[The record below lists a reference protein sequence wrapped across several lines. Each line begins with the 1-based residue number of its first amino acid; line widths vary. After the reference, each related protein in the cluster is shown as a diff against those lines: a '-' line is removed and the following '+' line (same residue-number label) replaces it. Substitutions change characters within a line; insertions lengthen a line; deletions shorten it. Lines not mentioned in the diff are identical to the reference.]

1 LRDDEVPTQHRQ
13 MTTEQVSEDYWNSF
27 YAEHD
32 QIWSGRPN
40 VVLVDEVSDL
50 PPGRALDLGCGE
62 GADAIWLAQ
71 QGWAVTAADISS
83 VALERAAQHA
93 KDAGVDG
100 RIDWQQ
106 HELGQSFPVGEFD
119 LVSAQFLHSKT
130 ELSRDTILRSAAS
143 VVARNGVLLI
153 EGHLGFPPG
162 EHNPHPDIHFP
173 TPDEVIASLALPDGE
188 WETLVSH
195 VHDRAQVMRDGQP
208 INRRD
213 CTVKLRRR

>member
-1 LRDDEVPTQHRQ
+1 
-13 MTTEQVSEDYWNSF
+13 MTTEELSEDYWNSF
-27 YAEHD
+27 YAERD

-50 PPGRALDLGCGE
+50 TPGRALDLGCGE

-71 QGWAVTAADISS
+71 QGWTVTGVDISS
-83 VALERAAQHA
+83 VALGRAAQHA
-93 KDAGVDG
+93 KDAGVED

-106 HELGQSFPVGEFD
+106 HELGRSFPEGSFD
-119 LVSAQFLHSKT
+119 LVSVQFLHSKT
-130 ELSRDTILRSAAS
+130 ELPRDVILRSAAG
-143 VVARNGVLLI
+143 VVAPHGVLLI
-153 EGHLGFPPG
+153 EGHMGFPPG

-173 TPDEVIASLALPDGE
+173 TPDEVIESLDLADGE
-188 WETLVSH
+188 WETLVSR
-195 VHDRAQVMRDGQP
+195 VHDRAQVMRDGEL